1 MCASLEAQ
9 WWIICLPMQQTRVRS
24 PVQEDPTCHKATETV
39 NHKYWACALGPGSH
53 KTAAPTSCN
62 SSSVF
67 APQEKPPHWEA
78 VCIRNTVAPSSLQP
92 ERSPPS
98 NKDPAKPR
106 INKSTFKRLAK
117 SIKCWK
123 KNDVS
128 EHVFVC
134 VCVCGERERWVSL
147 LYSRNYHNRLS
158 VQFSHSVLPD
168 SLWPE
173 GLQHAKLPCP
183 SPTPRVYSNSWSW
196 SQWCHPT
203 ISSSVI
209 PFSSH
214 LQSFPAS
221 GSFPVSKLFTSGGQ
235 RIGVSTSVLP
245 MNIQDWS
252 PLGWT
257 DWISLQSK
265 EFSRVFSNT
274 TVQKHQFFST
284 QLSL

>member
-1 MCASLEAQ
+1 MYKSIKKKKNVCASLEAQ

-53 KTAAPTSCN
+53 KTAAPTSCI

-134 VCVCGERERWVSL
+134 VCVCVERERGESL
-147 LYSRNYHNRLS
+147 CCTAEITTIDY
-158 VQFSHSVLPD
+158 QFSSVTQ
-168 SLWPE
+168 S
-173 GLQHAKLPCP
+173 CP
-183 SPTPRVYSNSWSW
+183 TLCDLKDCSTP
-196 SQWCHPT
+196 
-203 ISSSVI
+203 
-209 PFSSH
+209 
-214 LQSFPAS
+214 
-221 GSFPVSKLFTSGGQ
+221 SFPVHHQLPEFTQ
-235 RIGVSTSVLP
+235 TLDHGVSDAIQPSRPLSSPSPPTFNLSQHQGLFKWVSSSHWDARVL
-245 MNIQDWS
+245 D
-252 PLGWT
+252 
-257 DWISLQSK
+257 
-265 EFSRVFSNT
+265 F
-274 TVQKHQFFST
+274 
-284 QLSL
+284 

>member
-1 MCASLEAQ
+1 MYKSIKKKKNVCASLEAQ

-134 VCVCGERERWVSL
+134 VCVCVWREREVSL
-147 LYSRNYHNRLS
+147 FAVQQKLPQSTIGS
-158 VQFSHSVLPD
+158 VQSLSPARLFVTWRTAARQASLSITNSQSLLKLLIMESVM
-168 SLWPE
+168 
-173 GLQHAKLPCP
+173 P
-183 SPTPRVYSNSWSW
+183 SNHLVL
-196 SQWCHPT
+196 CHPLLLPPS
-203 ISSSVI
+203 I
-209 PFSSH
+209 
-214 LQSFPAS
+214 FPS
-221 GSFPVSKLFTSGGQ
+221 
-235 RIGVSTSVLP
+235 I
-245 MNIQDWS
+245 
-252 PLGWT
+252 
-257 DWISLQSK
+257 
-265 EFSRVFSNT
+265 RVFS
-274 TVQKHQFFST
+274 SE
-284 QLSL
+284 